1 MDTQRRN
8 HLFVPAL
15 DPQQQLSAYGPVG
28 LMDEDGFSAPYSYAE
43 KASIER
49 EQLAEFESR
58 TSADCDYNTIV
69 LAQAYADDLRT
80 RIARFEAL
88 AEAERGRFHQA
99 A

>member
-8 HLFVPAL
+8 HLFVPPL
-15 DPQQQLSAYGPVG
+15 DRQQEPSAFGPVG

-49 EQLAEFESR
+49 EQLAEVERR
-58 TSADCDYNTIV
+58 TSADFDYNTIV

-88 AEAERGRFHQA
+88 ARDEHARFRRVA
-99 A
+99 

>member
-15 DPQQQLSAYGPVG
+15 EPQQQSAYGPVG

-49 EQLAEFESR
+49 EQLAGLERRS
-58 TSADCDYNTIV
+58 SADSDYNTIV

-88 AEAERGRFHQA
+88 AQVEHGRFRQVA
-99 A
+99 